1 MLKAIYPGS
10 FDPVTNGH
18 LDIITRASKLVDCLV
33 VGILENPNKKNS
45 LFTVDER
52 IEHLK
57 LVTGELENV
66 EVASF
71 KGLLVDF
78 AEKIDAKVVIRGLRA
93 VTDFENEFQ
102 MALINKTINPDLE
115 TMFLTAESNYTYLS
129 STVAKEMGRYHVS
142 LNGFIPSE
150 IIADVEKRLEENCR
164 R

>member
-102 MALINKTINPDLE
+102 MALINRSLHNDIE
-115 TMFLTAESNYTYLS
+115 TFFISTSVNYLYLS
-129 STVAKEMGRYHVS
+129 SSTVKEVAMFGGNIKGMV
-142 LNGFIPSE
+142 PPE
-150 IIADVEKRLEENCR
+150 IEKIVLEKYR
-164 R
+164 K

>member
-102 MALINKTINPDLE
+102 MALINRSLHNDIE
-115 TMFLTAESNYTYLS
+115 TFFISTSVNYLYLS
-129 STVAKEMGRYHVS
+129 SSTVKEVAMFGGNIKGMVP
-142 LNGFIPSE
+142 LE
-150 IIADVEKRLEENCR
+150 IEKIVLEKYR
-164 R
+164 K

>member
-78 AEKIDAKVVIRGLRA
+78 AEKID
-93 VTDFENEFQ
+93 
-102 MALINKTINPDLE
+102 
-115 TMFLTAESNYTYLS
+115 
-129 STVAKEMGRYHVS
+129 
-142 LNGFIPSE
+142 
-150 IIADVEKRLEENCR
+150 
-164 R
+164 

>member
-1 MLKAIYPGS
+1 MLKANYPGS
-10 FDPVTNGH
+10 FDPVTHGH

-102 MALINKTINPDLE
+102 MALINRSLHNDIE
-115 TMFLTAESNYTYLS
+115 TFFISTSVNYLYLS
-129 STVAKEMGRYHVS
+129 SSTVKEVAMFGGNIKGMV
-142 LNGFIPSE
+142 PPE
-150 IIADVEKRLEENCR
+150 IEKIVLEKYR
-164 R
+164 K

>member
-1 MLKAIYPGS
+1 MLNGIYPGS

-102 MALINKTINPDLE
+102 MALINRSLHNDIE
-115 TMFLTAESNYTYLS
+115 TFFISTSVNYLYLS
-129 STVAKEMGRYHVS
+129 SSTVKEVAMFGGNIKGMV
-142 LNGFIPSE
+142 PPE
-150 IIADVEKRLEENCR
+150 IEKIVLEKYR
-164 R
+164 K

>member
-102 MALINKTINPDLE
+102 MALINRSLHNDIE
-115 TMFLTAESNYTYLS
+115 TFFISTSVNYLYLS
-129 STVAKEMGRYHVS
+129 SSTVKEVAMFGGNIKGMV
-142 LNGFIPSE
+142 PPE
-150 IIADVEKRLEENCR
+150 IEKIGLEKYR
-164 R
+164 K

>member
-66 EVASF
+66 AVASF

-102 MALINKTINPDLE
+102 MALINRSLHNDIE
-115 TMFLTAESNYTYLS
+115 TFFISTSVNYLYLS
-129 STVAKEMGRYHVS
+129 SSTVKEVAMFGGNIKGMV
-142 LNGFIPSE
+142 PPE
-150 IIADVEKRLEENCR
+150 IEKIVLEKYR
-164 R
+164 K